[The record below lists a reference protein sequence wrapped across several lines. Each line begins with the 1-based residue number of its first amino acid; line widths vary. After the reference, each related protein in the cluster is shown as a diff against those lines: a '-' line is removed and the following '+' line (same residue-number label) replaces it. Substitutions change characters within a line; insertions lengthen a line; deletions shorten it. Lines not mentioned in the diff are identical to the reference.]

1 MIEITL
7 TEMALFIWAVATTA
21 LWIRAR
27 DDAKTSK
34 RFLILFIEN
43 KDAREQMIKS
53 HDEFM
58 RKHGEA

>member
-21 LWIRAR
+21 LWIHAR
-27 DDAKTSK
+27 EDAKSSK
-34 RFLILFIEN
+34 RLLVVFIEN
-43 KDAREQMIKS
+43 KDAREQILKA